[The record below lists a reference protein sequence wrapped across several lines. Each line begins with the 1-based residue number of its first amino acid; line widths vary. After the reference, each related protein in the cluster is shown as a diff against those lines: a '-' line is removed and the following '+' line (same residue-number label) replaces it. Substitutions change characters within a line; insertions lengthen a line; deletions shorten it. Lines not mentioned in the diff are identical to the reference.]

1 MKLVQVENKIIK
13 KIVYCFIDFY
23 KIKKYNLILLVLYFG
38 QLRL

>member
-1 MKLVQVENKIIK
+1 MKLVQVENKILK
-13 KIVYCFIDFY
+13 KIVRFINFY

>member
-13 KIVYCFIDFY
+13 KIVRFINFY